1 MFAGNPDQYVN
12 RLFQETA
19 GNSVGEIV
27 HKIPPELG
35 KMEIRESMTRQGI
48 SYIDWSMYWE
58 QDMHVTKCRK
68 ENVDQ
73 VQMIFF
79 LNRGMDWEVEGSSRV
94 IDMKKGEMC
103 IYRDRAEGSTGNY
116 AGNKTFVFKSIQIPT
131 KTLGRI
137 LGEYMEPEEERSVER
152 LLQQFEKA
160 EMTPRIQR
168 ILKETDEAT
177 EYKGGFSQLHLECK
191 SMELLAAG
199 LESFL
204 GQEEQKR
211 RRKIMAASDCRAV
224 REIREYI
231 DQNPALVPETA
242 ELARKAGMS
251 ISKLSQGFKELTGK
265 PIHSY
270 VIDQRLEYAAF
281 LLTEGKVNVSQA
293 AMLSGYTNMSHFS
306 AAFKKKYGILPKNY
320 RN

>member
-1 MFAGNPDQYVN
+1 M
-12 RLFQETA
+12 
-19 GNSVGEIV
+19 GEIV
-27 HKIPPELG
+27 HQIPPELG
-35 KMEIRESMTRQGI
+35 KMEIRESTTRQGI
-48 SYIDWSMYWE
+48 SYIDWTMYWE

-116 AGNKTFVFKSIQIPT
+116 AGNKKFIFKSIQIPT

-137 LGEYMEPEEERSVER
+137 LGEYMETEEERRLER
-152 LLQQFEKA
+152 LLQQFEKTDI
-160 EMTPRIQR
+160 TPRIQR
-168 ILKETDEAT
+168 LLKEADEAA
-177 EYKGGFSQLHLECK
+177 EYQGGFSRLQLECK
-191 SMELLAAG
+191 SMELLAAV

-204 GQEEQKR
+204 GKEGQKR
-211 RRKIMAASDCRAV
+211 SQTIMTASDCRAV
-224 REIREYI
+224 RDIREYI
-231 DQNPALVPETA
+231 DQNPAIVPETA

-251 ISKLSQGFKELTGK
+251 ITKLSRGFKELTGK

-270 VIDQRLEYAAF
+270 VINQRLEYAA
-281 LLTEGKVNVSQA
+281 LLLAEGRVNVSQA